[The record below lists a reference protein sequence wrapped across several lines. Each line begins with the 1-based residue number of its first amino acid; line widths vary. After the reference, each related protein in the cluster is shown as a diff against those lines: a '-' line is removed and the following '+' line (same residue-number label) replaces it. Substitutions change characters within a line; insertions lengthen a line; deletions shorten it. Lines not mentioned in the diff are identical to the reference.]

1 MEEDKKRDY
10 QAEYEKDK
18 QRDKIYRVR
27 VPLYKS
33 KLLDEKLKKEN
44 KTYSS
49 IALEAIEKFLKKKI
63 KKL

>member
-1 MEEDKKRDY
+1 MEENKKRDY

-18 QRDKIYRVR
+18 QRDRIYRVR

-49 IALEAIEKFLKKKI
+49 IALEAIEKFLKKK
-63 KKL
+63 

>member
-1 MEEDKKRDY
+1 MEENKKRDY

-49 IALEAIEKFLKKKI
+49 IALEAIEKFLKKK
-63 KKL
+63 

>member
-1 MEEDKKRDY
+1 MEEDKKRNY

-33 KLLDEKLKKEN
+33 KLLDEKLEREK

-49 IALEAIEKFLKKKI
+49 LALEAIEKYLKKN
-63 KKL
+63 

>member
-1 MEEDKKRDY
+1 MEEDKKRNY

-49 IALEAIEKFLKKKI
+49 IALEAIEKFLKKK
-63 KKL
+63 

>member
-1 MEEDKKRDY
+1 MENKKERNY

-33 KLLDEKLKKEN
+33 KILDEKLRKEN

-49 IALEAIEKFLKKKI
+49 LALEAIEKYLKKN
-63 KKL
+63 